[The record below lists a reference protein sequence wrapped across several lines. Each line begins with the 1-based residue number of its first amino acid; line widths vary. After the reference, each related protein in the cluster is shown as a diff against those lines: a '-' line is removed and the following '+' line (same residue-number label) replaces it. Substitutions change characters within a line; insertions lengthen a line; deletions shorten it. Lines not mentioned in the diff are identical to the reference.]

1 MKGSVKVNWQFSP
14 RSQNSTIA
22 FMSAHA
28 KLWYIHW
35 SKVVCPASIELYMF
49 YVNTNCSL
57 YSDLASKL
65 NPMAEPFSSS
75 SSVLFVATC
84 AFSYFK
90 AQVGTIRS
98 KRTTVPLMYNLDGK
112 VDGLDVID
120 FPGVDDKD
128 QSIPQLANLLL
139 GLVQAVIFVVDR
151 G

>member
-1 MKGSVKVNWQFSP
+1 
-14 RSQNSTIA
+14 
-22 FMSAHA
+22 
-28 KLWYIHW
+28 
-35 SKVVCPASIELYMF
+35 
-49 YVNTNCSL
+49 
-57 YSDLASKL
+57 
-65 NPMAEPFSSS
+65 MAEPFYSS

-84 AFSYFK
+84 VFSYFK

-98 KRTTVPLMYNLDGK
+98 KRTTVPLLYNLDGK

>member
-1 MKGSVKVNWQFSP
+1 M
-14 RSQNSTIA
+14 QNFGTFIGQKWFVQLQLNCTCSMSTQI
-22 FMSAHA
+22 
-28 KLWYIHW
+28 
-35 SKVVCPASIELYMF
+35 VVCIHALLK
-49 YVNTNCSL
+49 TL
-57 YSDLASKL
+57 HKKL
-65 NPMAEPFSSS
+65 NPMAEPVYSS

-84 AFSYFK
+84 VFSYFK

-98 KRTTVPLMYNLDGK
+98 KRTTVPLLYNLDGK